1 MQRRR
6 IPEAEAMHS
15 CGRGDAFLIT
25 AAGGHIFHLPPGAI
39 LLYFRARRHFQNADG
54 HTFAGKSRP
63 VATILPLHRPR
74 ICQRYH
80 ILRKKIPDA
89 AAIHRPQ
96 KKDGS
101 VSGTILYHFYG
112 QDAYCCIMPNHY
124 IMPPIPPAGIAG
136 AGSFSGISAM
146 AHSVVRNIPAT
157 EAAFSRATR
166 DTLVGSMTPASYMLT
181 NSSVL
186 AL

>member
-1 MQRRR
+1 MSTGRDFAVFSRPTALSKCRR
-6 IPEAEAMHS
+6 PHF
-15 CGRGDAFLIT
+15 CGKI
-25 AAGGHIFHLPPGAI
+25 AAGGNHFTPPPATKKRW
-39 LLYFRARRHFQNADG
+39 LRFRNHPFIYYCQDDYCCI
-54 HTFAGKSRP
+54 
-63 VATILPLHRPR
+63 ATTVTACQSLHP
-74 ICQRYH
+74 
-80 ILRKKIPDA
+80 
-89 AAIHRPQ
+89 
-96 KKDGS
+96 
-101 VSGTILYHFYG
+101 
-112 QDAYCCIMPNHY
+112 AYCCIMPNYY

>member
-1 MQRRR
+1 
-6 IPEAEAMHS
+6 MHS
-15 CGRGDAFLIT
+15 CGRGDAFLKQRRCIFNNRGRWT
-25 AAGGHIFHLPPGAI
+25 YLSPSTGRDFAVFSRPTALSKCRRPHFCGKIAAGGDHFTPPPGA
-39 LLYFRARRHFQNADG
+39 
-54 HTFAGKSRP
+54 
-63 VATILPLHRPR
+63 V

-80 ILRKKIPDA
+80 ILRKKIPYA

-101 VSGTILYHFYG
+101 VSGTILYLLRPRCLLLHHVNY
-112 QDAYCCIMPNHY
+112 Y

>member
-1 MQRRR
+1 
-6 IPEAEAMHS
+6 MHS

-25 AAGGHIFHLPPGAI
+25 AAGGHIFHLPPGAM
-39 LLYFRARRHFQNADG
+39 
-54 HTFAGKSRP
+54 
-63 VATILPLHRPR
+63 

-80 ILRKKIPDA
+80 ILRKKNHPA
-89 AAIHRPQ
+89 AVIHRTHK

-101 VSGTILYHFYG
+101 VSGTILYHG
-112 QDAYCCIMPNHY
+112 QDAFCCIVAIFASCLLPHHALYYY

>member
-1 MQRRR
+1 
-6 IPEAEAMHS
+6 MHS
-15 CGRGDAFLIT
+15 CGRGDAFLKRRRCIFNNRGRWT
-25 AAGGHIFHLPPGAI
+25 YLSPSTGRDFAVFSRPTALSKCRRPHFYGKIAAGGDHFTPPPGA
-39 LLYFRARRHFQNADG
+39 
-54 HTFAGKSRP
+54 
-63 VATILPLHRPR
+63 V

-80 ILRKKIPDA
+80 ILRKKIPYA
-89 AAIHRPQ
+89 AAIHRPH
-96 KKDGS
+96 KKRMAPFPEPS
-101 VSGTILYHFYG
+101 FIYYG
-112 QDAYCCIMPNHY
+112 QDAYCCIMPNYY